1 MAAYL
6 LVGEAPSAEF
16 AARIATQYKNCPHV
30 HFIASFGAMLVG
42 VWYLP
47 EAKRWW
53 LEFVAEN
60 PQIAL
65 GLHRAAVYRTEQPGY
80 PEDAPQR
87 PIFAEGPLAPCGS
100 DCRAC
105 DHASPSGDAA
115 ACGNAACSNAA
126 CSGCP
131 ALAGPCPGPA
141 EADAAT

>member
-87 PIFAEGPLAPCGS
+87 SVFAEGPLAPCGS

-105 DHASPSGDAA
+105 DHASPSGDAV
-115 ACGNAACSNAA
+115 ACSHAA

>member
-1 MAAYL
+1 VAAYL
-6 LVGEAPSAEF
+6 VVGEAPSAEF

-53 LEFVAEN
+53 LEFVAEH
-60 PQIAL
+60 PQVAL
-65 GLHRAAVYRTEQPGY
+65 GLHRAAVYRTEHPSY

-87 PIFAEGPLAPCGS
+87 STFVEGPLAPCGS

-105 DHASPSGDAA
+105 DHASPPGDASRGDAA
-115 ACGNAACSNAA
+115 CR
-126 CSGCP
+126 GCP
-131 ALAGPCPGPA
+131 ALADPCPGSA
-141 EADAAT
+141 EDDAST

>member
-1 MAAYL
+1 VAAYL

-16 AARIATQYKNCPHV
+16 AARIAAQYKNCPHV

-42 VWYLP
+42 IWYLP

-60 PQIAL
+60 PQVAL
-65 GLHRAAVYRTEQPGY
+65 GLHRAAVYRTEHPSH

-87 PIFAEGPLAPCGS
+87 PTVAEGPLAPCGS

-105 DHASPSGDAA
+105 DHASPSGDTARGDAA
-115 ACGNAACSNAA
+115 RGNAACG
-126 CSGCP
+126 GCP
-131 ALAGPCPGPA
+131 ALTGPRAGFA
-141 EADAAT
+141 KADAST

>member
-1 MAAYL
+1 VAAYL
-6 LVGEAPSAEF
+6 VVGEAPSAEF
-16 AARIATQYKNCPHV
+16 ASRIATQYKNCPHV

-53 LEFVAEN
+53 LEFVAEH
-60 PQIAL
+60 PQVAL
-65 GLHRAAVYRTEQPGY
+65 GLHRAAVYRTEHPSY

-87 PIFAEGPLAPCGS
+87 PTFVEGPLAPCGS

-105 DHASPSGDAA
+105 DHASLSSDADR
-115 ACGNAACSNAA
+115 GNVARGEAA

-131 ALAGPCPGPA
+131 ALAGSCPGTA
-141 EADAAT
+141 EADAST

>member
-1 MAAYL
+1 VAAYL

-16 AARIATQYKNCPHV
+16 AARIAAQYKNCPHV

-42 VWYLP
+42 VWYPP

-60 PQIAL
+60 PQVAL
-65 GLHRAAVYRTEQPGY
+65 GFHRAAVYRTEHPSY

-87 PIFAEGPLAPCGS
+87 PTFVEGPLAPCGA

-115 ACGNAACSNAA
+115 ACGNAACG
-126 CSGCP
+126 GCP
-131 ALAGPCPGPA
+131 ALAGPCAGLA
-141 EADAAT
+141 KADAST

>member
-1 MAAYL
+1 VAAYL

-16 AARIATQYKNCPHV
+16 AARIAAQYKDCPHV
-30 HFIASFGAMLVG
+30 YFIASFGAMLVG

-65 GLHRAAVYRTEQPGY
+65 GLHRAAVYRTEHPSY

-87 PIFAEGPLAPCGS
+87 PTFVEGPLAPCGS

-105 DHASPSGDAA
+105 DHASLSSLA
-115 ACGNAACSNAA
+115 ACGKAASGEAACG
-126 CSGCP
+126 GCP
-131 ALAGPCPGPA
+131 ALAGSCPGTA
-141 EADAAT
+141 EADAST